1 MNQSVPRFAAWI
13 VCTLLL
19 ALGSTA
25 ARAQSNAATL
35 TGTVVDQTKAV
46 IPKATIAITNE
57 ASGVT
62 RSTISDGRG
71 QFSMNGVPVGTY
83 DLTVSAQGFKNLA
96 RKGIAAHI
104 GDQLDLADI
113 VMVVNGS
120 NASVVVNADTT
131 ELTPSTSGD
140 DSYTISSDQIHN
152 TNLEGRSAIELLGLV
167 PGAANTGN
175 FNGRYDSGQ
184 AGFTNN
190 ASSFS
195 VNGTRF
201 DQVAIVSDGASVTDL
216 NTAGG
221 ASVTPNIDMIAELK
235 VETAAYSSSQP
246 DGPIVVSAETK
257 SGGKNFHGMAELS
270 ARDHIF
276 DAMDWQEKSSGLPK
290 PPTALFY
297 PGVQV
302 GGPAK
307 IPGLESLK
315 DKLFFFAA
323 TELSQQHVQTQQSPV
338 RRAVVP
344 TAAMRTGD
352 FSDTAYLSELTGAST
367 VAGAVPCSTSQN
379 AASVGW
385 WATKYCNGTTGAL
398 GSWAIDPGGSELLNL
413 LPLPNSD
420 PTQAGP
426 NNGYNL
432 VTDFVTSNPRN
443 QEVLKL
449 DFAPTENVHSSIR
462 FNHEN
467 ESDPWP
473 YGPWNTWNQTPSPAP
488 LTGKQASNS
497 INGNLTNVLSS
508 TLTNEL
514 SLSYTRFATTYTI
527 GNENSILRST
537 LNFPYRL
544 WFNTNNPIMP
554 DVSFDSDMGSFYMT
568 PGITPLYVNAQNIV
582 TISEGVSKLKA
593 NHLFRA
599 GFYSQISFFNNRTQG
614 DDNGSYNEENWNWN
628 SSKNDWADL
637 LTGSILTMS
646 QTTQNIM
653 AQMMTKRFDF
663 YAQDTWHVTPRL
675 HLNYGLRVDHL
686 DWWYDRGGN
695 IAIFNPAAYS
705 GSTCGTSA
713 NVYTCGPN
721 FVNYGSLGYSGYQS
735 HKTTPSVPIFGSK
748 PLGFDYAPSIGFAYD
763 LGGNGRTV
771 VRGGFGTNYYL
782 DPGTNAYSGIEAPP
796 NFIAY
801 SLSNEGTTLADASTI
816 TPSSDYSFTA
826 SAWGTAAAND
836 HLAPVTYSW
845 NLAVARE
852 LPKGNKL
859 QVNYVGNSAH
869 NLVGYSATNVVP
881 EGCETGAGHGYYG
894 TWYQQQCRP
903 YSDAGVV
910 GTHYHNLNSN
920 YNAGQL
926 TLTRE
931 TGWLHY
937 WGSFAHGKSLAYNA
951 EDEWD
956 MKRSYGPVPFDE
968 TNVLSYSYY
977 ITLPSFGRKAF
988 GGNKVASGILD
999 GWHPSGIFQL
1009 MSGTPIGNNYA
1020 QEYAVNIN
1028 QIVMTSVGPSYPNLS
1043 SEAIAGSSD
1052 SRAVPILTCDPRK
1065 GLGKNQYFN
1074 AACFES
1080 PTPVTS
1086 PSDATGPAQ
1095 NTVNNGTFR
1104 LPYIHGPAY
1113 ESDSTGLYKT
1123 FAMGESRTLEFRSEV
1138 FNIFNHPLN
1147 EFLIYYEDPNEQ
1159 LDFSAYNSAPTNV
1172 SSAGTIDNKTGHR
1185 RYQFSVKYNF

>member
-1 MNQSVPRFAAWI
+1 MIGVSV
-13 VCTLLL
+13 
-19 ALGSTA
+19 
-25 ARAQSNAATL
+25 
-35 TGTVVDQTKAV
+35 
-46 IPKATIAITNE
+46 
-57 ASGVT
+57 GVYDV
-62 RSTISDGRG
+62 TISA
-71 QFSMNGVPVGTY
+71 P
-83 DLTVSAQGFKNLA
+83 GFKNLF
-96 RKGIAAHI
+96 RKGISVHI
-104 GDQLDLADI
+104 GDQLELPNL
-113 VMVVNGS
+113 VMSVAGS
-120 NASVVVNADTT
+120 TASVAVTAEQM
-131 ELTPSTSGD
+131 ELTPTTSGE
-140 DSYTISSDQIHN
+140 DSYTISSEEIHN

-201 DQVAIVSDGASVTDL
+201 DQVQIVSDGASVTDL

-221 ASVTPNIDMIAELK
+221 ASVTPNVDMIAELK
-235 VETAAYSSSQP
+235 VDTAAYSASQP

-257 SGGKNFHGMAELS
+257 SGGKNFHGMAGIS

-276 DAMDWQEKSSGLPK
+276 DAMDWQEKSNGLPK

-297 PGVQV
+297 PSLQIS
-302 GGPAK
+302 GPAK
-307 IPGLESLK
+307 IPGSGNLK

-323 TELSQQHVQTQQSPV
+323 TELAQQHVQTQQSPV
-338 RRAVVP
+338 RKAVVP

-352 FSDTAYLSELTGAST
+352 FSNLSYIQELTAAN
-367 VAGAVPCSTSQN
+367 VAGAVPCQTSSS
-379 AASVGW
+379 AATVGW
-385 WATKYCNGTTGAL
+385 WSSKYCNGTTGTL
-398 GSWAIDPGGSELLNL
+398 GSWAIDPGGQELLNL
-413 LPLPNSD
+413 LPLPNAN
-420 PTQAGP
+420 PAQNG
-426 NNGYNL
+426 GYNL

-449 DFAPTENVHSSIR
+449 DYAITENAHASVR

-497 INGNLTNVLSS
+497 INGNLTNVLGS
-508 TLTNEL
+508 TFTNEL
-514 SLSYTRFATTYTI
+514 SLSYTRFTNGYTI
-527 GNENSILRST
+527 GNINSISRSAN
-537 LNFPYRL
+537 NFPYNL
-544 WFNTNNPIMP
+544 WFNTGNPIMP
-554 DVSFDSDMGSFYMT
+554 DVSFDNGMGSFYMT
-568 PGITPLYVNAQNIV
+568 PGITPLYTGAQNII
-582 TISEGVSKLKA
+582 TISEGVSKLKGS
-593 NHLFRA
+593 HLLRA

-614 DDNGSYNEENWNWN
+614 DDNGSYNEENWNWA
-628 SSKNDWADL
+628 SSGNDWADL
-637 LTGSILTMS
+637 LTGQVLTMS

-663 YAQDTWHVTPRL
+663 YAQDTWHLTPRL

-695 IAIFNPAAYS
+695 IAIFNPAAYV
-705 GSTCGTSA
+705 GTTCGTSA
-713 NVYTCGPN
+713 NVYSCGPN
-721 FVNYGSLGYSGYQS
+721 FTTYQYSGYQS
-735 HKTTPSVPIFGSK
+735 HKTTPSVPIYGSK
-748 PLGFDYAPSIGFAYD
+748 PLGFDYAPSVGFAYD
-763 LGGNGRTV
+763 VAGNGRTV

-801 SLSNEGTTLADASTI
+801 SLSNEGETLANAASY
-816 TPSSDYSFTA
+816 TPSNDYGFTI
-826 SAWGTAAAND
+826 SAWGSAPPND

-852 LPKGNKL
+852 LPWGTKL

-881 EGCETGAGHGYYG
+881 EGCETGGGGNGYYG

-910 GTHYHNLNSN
+910 GIHYHNLNSN

-937 WGSFAHGKSLAYNA
+937 WGSFSHGKSLGYNA

-956 MKRSYGPVPFDE
+956 MKRNYGPVPFDE

-977 ITLPSFGRKAF
+977 ITLPNVGRKYF
-988 GGNKVASGILD
+988 RWKQG
-999 GWHPSGIFQL
+999 
-1009 MSGTPIGNNYA
+1009 
-1020 QEYAVNIN
+1020 
-1028 QIVMTSVGPSYPNLS
+1028 SVGLSGWMASLGNLPVD
-1043 SEAIAGSSD
+1043 ERHPDRQQLCPGVCGQHQPD
-1052 SRAVPILTCDPRK
+1052 YDDVGRA
-1065 GLGKNQYFN
+1065 Q
-1074 AACFES
+1074 
-1080 PTPVTS
+1080 
-1086 PSDATGPAQ
+1086 
-1095 NTVNNGTFR
+1095 
-1104 LPYIHGPAY
+1104 LP
-1113 ESDSTGLYKT
+1113 
-1123 FAMGESRTLEFRSEV
+1123 
-1138 FNIFNHPLN
+1138 
-1147 EFLIYYEDPNEQ
+1147 
-1159 LDFSAYNSAPTNV
+1159 
-1172 SSAGTIDNKTGHR
+1172 
-1185 RYQFSVKYNF
+1185 

>member
-1 MNQSVPRFAAWI
+1 MKQTIHAVLIGFAVTVLSLSGIAR
-13 VCTLLL
+13 
-19 ALGSTA
+19 

-46 IPKATIAITNE
+46 IPKARIVITNE
-57 ASGVT
+57 ASGVI
-62 RSTISDGRG
+62 RSTITDGRG
-71 QFSMNGVPVGTY
+71 QFSMIGVSVGTY
-83 DLTVSAQGFKNLA
+83 DLAVSAPGFKSLV
-96 RKGIAAHI
+96 RKNMAVHI
-104 GDQLDLADI
+104 GDQLELADL
-113 VMVVNGS
+113 VMTVAGS
-120 NASVVVNADTT
+120 EASVVVITDQT
-131 ELTPSTSGD
+131 EFTPSTSGD

-152 TNLEGRSAIELLGLV
+152 TNLEGRSAVELLGLV

-201 DQVAIVSDGASVTDL
+201 DQVALVSDGASVTDL

-221 ASVTPNIDMIAELK
+221 ASVTPNVDMIAELK
-235 VETAAYSSSQP
+235 VESAAYSASQP

-257 SGGKNFHGMAELS
+257 SGGRTFHGMAGLS
-270 ARDHIF
+270 ARDHVF
-276 DAMDWQEKSSGLPK
+276 DATDWQEKHSGLPK

-297 PGVQV
+297 PELQV
-302 GGPAK
+302 SGPAK
-307 IPGLESLK
+307 IPGLPKLK

-323 TELSQQHVQTQQSPV
+323 TELAQQHVQTQQSPI
-338 RRAVVP
+338 RKAVVP

-352 FSDTAYLSELTGAST
+352 FSNAAYMSELKPA
-367 VAGAVPCSTSQN
+367 AYQ
-379 AASVGW
+379 ASVNP
-385 WATKYCNGTTGAL
+385 CVVNTGQNQWFPGSNCSSSNTL
-398 GSWAIDPGGSELLNL
+398 GSWAIDPGGQELLNL
-413 LPLPNSD
+413 LPLPNAN
-420 PTQAGP
+420 PAQNG
-426 NNGYNL
+426 GYNL
-432 VTDFVTSNPRN
+432 VNDFVTSNPRN

-449 DFAPTENVHSSIR
+449 DYALTDNAHASIR

-473 YGPWNTWNQTPSPAP
+473 YGPWNTWNQTPSLAP

-497 INGNLTNVLSS
+497 INGNLTNVLSAS
-508 TLTNEL
+508 LTNEL
-514 SLSYTRFATTYTI
+514 ALSYTRFTTGYTL
-527 GNENSILRST
+527 GNENAILRST
-537 LNFPYRL
+537 VNFPDSL
-544 WFNTNNPIMP
+544 WFNTGNPIMP
-554 DVSFDSDMGSFYMT
+554 DVSFDNSMGSFYMT
-568 PGITPLYVNAQNIV
+568 PGITPLYTNAQNII
-582 TISEGVSKLKA
+582 TISEGVSKLKG
-593 NHLFRA
+593 NHLLRA

-614 DDNGSYNEENWNWN
+614 DDNGSYNEESWNQA
-628 SSKNDWADL
+628 SSGNDWADL
-637 LTGSILTMS
+637 LTGTVLTTS

-695 IAIFNPAAYS
+695 IAIFNPAAYT
-705 GSTCGTSA
+705 GSTCGTST

-721 FVNYGSLGYSGYQS
+721 FTTYQYAGYQS

-748 PLGFDYAPSIGFAYD
+748 PLGFDYAPSVGFAYD
-763 LGGNGRTV
+763 VAANGRTV

-796 NFIAY
+796 NFIAR
-801 SLSNEGTTLADASTI
+801 SLSTNWQTLENAASN
-816 TPSSDYSFTA
+816 TPSSNYSYTV
-826 SAWGTAAAND
+826 SAWGTAAPND

-845 NLAVARE
+845 NLAVAQE
-852 LPKGNKL
+852 LPWGNKL

-869 NLVGYSATNVVP
+869 NLVGYASTNVVP
-881 EGCETGAGHGYYG
+881 EGCETGGGGNGYYG

-937 WGSFAHGKSLAYNA
+937 WGSFTHGKSLGYNA

-956 MKRSYGPVPFDE
+956 MKRNYGPVPFDE

-977 ITLPSFGRKAF
+977 INLPSLGRKYF
-988 GGNKVASGILD
+988 GGNKFASGLLD

-1028 QIVMTSVGPSYPNLS
+1028 QITMNGNGVNLS
-1043 SEAIAGSSD
+1043 NEAIAGSSD
-1052 SRAVPILTCDPRK
+1052 SRAVPVMTCDPRK
-1065 GLGKNQYFN
+1065 GLHRNQYFN

-1080 PTPVTS
+1080 PSPVTF
-1086 PSDATGPAQ
+1086 PSNTTGPSQ
-1095 NTVNNGTFR
+1095 NTVHNGTFR

-1123 FAMGESRTLEFRSEV
+1123 FSMRDNRSLEFRSEV
-1138 FNIFNHPLN
+1138 FNIFNHPQN
-1147 EFLIYYEDPNEQ
+1147 EFLIYYEDPAEQ
-1159 LDFSAYNSAPTNV
+1159 LNYSGSNAPPTNTNF
-1172 SSAGTIDNKTGHR
+1172 SQTQTPAGYADNKTGHR
-1185 RYQFSVKYNF
+1185 RYQFSAKFNF